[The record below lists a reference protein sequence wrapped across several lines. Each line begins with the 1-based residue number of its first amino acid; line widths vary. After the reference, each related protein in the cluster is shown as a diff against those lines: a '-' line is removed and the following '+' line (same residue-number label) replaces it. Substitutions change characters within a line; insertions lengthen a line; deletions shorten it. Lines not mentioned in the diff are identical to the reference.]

1 MQYMYVPTDVYARL
15 EQEWNAI
22 RRGDRN
28 ERPQVELPADV
39 KLDRPVEGRK
49 VGSDATTAR
58 QTHLQ

>member
-28 ERPQVELPADV
+28 ERPQVELPAGV
-39 KLDRPVEGRK
+39 KLDRPVEGSRK
-49 VGSDATTAR
+49 GSDAAI
-58 QTHLQ
+58 THPTNLQ

>member
-28 ERPQVELPADV
+28 DRPQVEAPAV
-39 KLDRPVEGRK
+39 TLDRPVEGSRK
-49 VGSDATTAR
+49 GSGATTAR
-58 QTHLQ
+58 PTHFQ

>member
-28 ERPQVELPADV
+28 ERPQVELPAV
-39 KLDRPVEGRK
+39 ALGRAVEGSRK
-49 VGSDATTAR
+49 GSDATTAR
-58 QTHLQ
+58 PTNLQ

>member
-28 ERPQVELPADV
+28 ERPQVELPAGV
-39 KLDRPVEGRK
+39 KLDRPVEGSRK
-49 VGSDATTAR
+49 GSDSTTAR
-58 QTHLQ
+58 QTNLQ

>member
-28 ERPQVELPADV
+28 DRPQLELPAGE
-39 KLDRPVEGRK
+39 KLDRPVEGSRK
-49 VGSDATTAR
+49 GSDAAIAR
-58 QTHLQ
+58 PTNLQ